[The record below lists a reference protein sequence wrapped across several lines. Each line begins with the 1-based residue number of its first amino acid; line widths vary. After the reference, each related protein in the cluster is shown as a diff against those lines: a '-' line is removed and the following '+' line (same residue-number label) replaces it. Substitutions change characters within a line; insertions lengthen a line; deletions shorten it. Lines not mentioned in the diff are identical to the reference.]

1 MRINCV
7 VRTNFNPGCASLL
20 RSLIE
25 RFINKIGV
33 SWPAGSESNMRNMTA
48 GEKRFNLS
56 AIFIHQT
63 SLHA

>member
-48 GEKRFNLS
+48 
-56 AIFIHQT
+56 
-63 SLHA
+63 